1 MLPRWSSK
9 KTISSTGI
17 PESRESSRKWPLRKA
32 GSGYGSVGWE
42 GVLVRVKA
50 REEDEEDEE
59 VEEVEEQDKEK
70 KKMKKKMKKK
80 R

>member
-1 MLPRWSSK
+1 MV
-9 KTISSTGI
+9 
-17 PESRESSRKWPLRKA
+17 
-32 GSGYGSVGWE
+32 VGWE

-70 KKMKKKMKKK
+70 KKMKKKKAEEKRMKEGTRFRAFVDLRVCNAVLQCFPRDNLKFI
-80 R
+80 